1 MGEKLRI
8 GEILSVTVIYLF
20 FLESWH
26 KSTTVQFWWL
36 STCIQLEKNCLE
48 AECSDRLVNGSPWLV
63 GMACFLGV
71 IVLGSV

>member
-1 MGEKLRI
+1 MGEKLKI
-8 GEILSVTVIYLF
+8 GEILSVTLIYLF

-36 STCIQLEKNCLE
+36 NTSIRFEKNCLE
-48 AECSDRLVNGSPWLV
+48 VECSDHLVNGSPWLV